1 MKTVAC
7 VGMAVADLIVGPLE
21 SFEFCDDVTLVD
33 HVNVKPGGDAANVA
47 LNLAAMGVDVSL
59 YSKLGDDLFGRHL
72 LKVYRVRGIGTKT
85 LSISKKHATAV
96 AIGLVQHD
104 GERVFLYQGG
114 AVDALTMDDIKIGDV
129 LAKDILHTSGFYL
142 LPGLENS
149 GLTELFYTAKRQGK
163 MTSLDVG
170 WDVQGR
176 WLEKIESL
184 LPSLTYFLP
193 TLKEAQQIAQKIS
206 IEDCAAFFIRKGVE
220 VVVINAGVEGAYVCE
235 GERSYWV
242 HGEPMRK
249 IIDTTGAGD
258 GFVSGFLAAIAR
270 GYSIFEA
277 VNVANRA
284 GAAVMQQYGSS
295 GAITHF
301 EQVDTAK
308 KCHDTVI

>member
-72 LKVYRVRGIGTKT
+72 LKVYRTRGIGTKT

-114 AVDALTMDDIKIGDV
+114 AVDALTMDDINIGDV

-170 WDVQGR
+170 WDVQAGGSR
-176 WLEKIESL
+176 KLSL
-184 LPSLTYFLP
+184 FYLRLLTFCPLSRKRSKSRRKSRLKTVQPFL
-193 TLKEAQQIAQKIS
+193 
-206 IEDCAAFFIRKGVE
+206 
-220 VVVINAGVEGAYVCE
+220 
-235 GERSYWV
+235 
-242 HGEPMRK
+242 
-249 IIDTTGAGD
+249 
-258 GFVSGFLAAIAR
+258 LAKALR
-270 GYSIFEA
+270 LS
-277 VNVANRA
+277 
-284 GAAVMQQYGSS
+284 
-295 GAITHF
+295 
-301 EQVDTAK
+301 
-308 KCHDTVI
+308 